1 MLEDGLLWY
10 SIKKTDETGGHAW
23 YGYFGL
29 MKIQDGKAEFLT
41 EPVFEQHIG
50 GIIQSEDLSDRV
62 DFAEGLH
69 PVRINGQWGYI
80 NKRAEMVIQPVW
92 DEAASF
98 HDGLALVEKNGKL
111 SYIDH
116 DGSVVWQEK

>member
-1 MLEDGLLWY
+1 
-10 SIKKTDETGGHAW
+10 
-23 YGYFGL
+23 